1 LATVA
6 VYDYTA
12 PSDAT
17 GMSDLFEQWKDQDV
31 IEDGA
36 DLVSHSL
43 DAANALLDDAGY
55 EFNGDVR
62 MAPDGTQLE
71 FELIM
76 PSGWSDWVQ
85 AGEIIAQNLQE
96 IGVKVKS
103 KGIEVTTWY
112 DSTYTGDFQMSLG
125 GTSVSAT

>member
-1 LATVA
+1 VAEDPEHFQYWYPLIGSMVNLYLNTAKAPFDDIELRKAISMGIDRQQLATVA

-62 MAPDGTQLE
+62 MAPDGTQ
-71 FELIM
+71 
-76 PSGWSDWVQ
+76 
-85 AGEIIAQNLQE
+85 
-96 IGVKVKS
+96 
-103 KGIEVTTWY
+103 
-112 DSTYTGDFQMSLG
+112 
-125 GTSVSAT
+125 